1 MNLRNTSS
9 SSRLTIQSGSVLTT
23 DLRSLNLS
31 SALLLDPLTGNLLLS
46 DADSGDIVNCSVVD
60 EACVTLIS
68 ANALQP
74 QPDCGGTGKAF
85 VNHIYGY
92 DIAVSFFFLGLTACS
107 IALNEQRLYWIGVT
121 SSCIFAIELN
131 DPTNLLVVSNYS
143 ASDLLTL
150 SPGQQPLPSRY
161 CMNFLRIAIKYI
173 AIIYSSRLSFS
184 GCS

>member
-9 SSRLTIQSGSVLTT
+9 SSRLTIQSGSGLTT

-85 VNHIYGY
+85 ANHIYGY
-92 DIAVSFFFLGLTACS
+92 DIAVSFFFFRLAC
-107 IALNEQRLYWIGVT
+107 T
-121 SSCIFAIELN
+121 F
-131 DPTNLLVVSNYS
+131 
-143 ASDLLTL
+143 
-150 SPGQQPLPSRY
+150 Y
-161 CMNFLRIAIKYI
+161 CSK
-173 AIIYSSRLSFS
+173 
-184 GCS
+184 